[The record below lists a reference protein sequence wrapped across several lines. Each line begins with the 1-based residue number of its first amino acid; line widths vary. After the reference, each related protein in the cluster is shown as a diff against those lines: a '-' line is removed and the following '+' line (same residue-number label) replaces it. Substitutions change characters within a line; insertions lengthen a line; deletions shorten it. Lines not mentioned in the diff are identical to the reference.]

1 MPMPKEE
8 FLIAM
13 RYLAASVSVISAK
26 NSSNKPFAM
35 TVSSVTSLSIDP
47 PSILVCVNK
56 EASIHDILRNG
67 SDLCI
72 NILTNDQRDISN
84 LCSSKD
90 LESSRFANDFWD
102 QAGFPYLKNAQ
113 ANIFCKID
121 ELISY
126 HSHSIVI
133 ARVESANSSDS
144 FNTLMY
150 ADGGYLD

>member
-133 ARVESANSSDS
+133 ARVESAKSADS

-150 ADGGYLD
+150 ADGGYLG

>member
-133 ARVESANSSDS
+133 ARVESAISSDS